1 MGERRH
7 FGYVRRRNS
16 GRWQA
21 TYRHEGQLHNVGTF
35 DRKADALAALAEIET
50 TIRRGKWIDPSL
62 GDRLLT
68 DYANE
73 WLDHRPDLAV
83 RTVETYG
90 YLLDKHI
97 LPTLGFM
104 NLSAISPSDV
114 RTWNARSARQH
125 PSTAAKAYRLLATI
139 MKTAVTDEL
148 ISTSPCRIRGA
159 SQERAP
165 ERPTASVQ
173 EIQELRRHMPE
184 HLRVAVDLAVWCQ
197 LRKAEILG
205 LQERDIDFKR
215 GVIRIERSRT
225 YLTNGK
231 DIIKEPKTAA
241 GRRELAVPDPVLH
254 ALRARVAGAP
264 LTTGEAYVLRDAS
277 GKPISQ
283 ASLQRAWGKARSAVG
298 REDLHFH
305 DLRHTGLTIAA
316 ATGAT
321 AAELMHRAGH
331 ASAEAAIRYQHASKD
346 RDRLLADRLTSW
358 NIDSSRC
365 SDRARQG
372 TRA

>member
-7 FGYVRRRNS
+7 FGYIRQRVS

-35 DRKADALAALAEIET
+35 DRKADALVALAEIET
-50 TIRRGKWIDPSL
+50 NIHRGKWIDPSL
-62 GDRLLT
+62 GDRTLA
-68 DYANE
+68 DYARE
-73 WLDHRPDLAV
+73 WLEHRPDLAV
-83 RTVETYG
+83 RTIETYG

-97 LPTLGFM
+97 LPALGSL
-104 NLSAISPSDV
+104 NLSAITPSDV
-114 RTWNARSARQH
+114 RAWNARSARQH

-148 ISTSPCRIRGA
+148 ISASPCRIRGA

-165 ERPTASVQ
+165 ERPTASVP
-173 EIQELRRHMPE
+173 EIQALRNHMPQ

-205 LQERDIDFKR
+205 LQVRDIDFDQ

-225 YLTNGK
+225 YLTSGK
-231 DIIKEPKTAA
+231 DIVKEPKTAA
-241 GRRELAVPDPVLH
+241 GRRELAVPDPVLG
-254 ALRARVAGAP
+254 ALRSHVAGAP
-264 LTTGEAYVLRDAS
+264 WATDVAYVLCDVAGS
-277 GKPISQ
+277 PISQ
-283 ASLQRAWGKARSAVG
+283 ASLQRAWSKARSAVG

-321 AAELMHRAGH
+321 AAELMRRAGH
-331 ASAEAAIRYQHASKD
+331 ASADAAIRYQHASKD
-346 RDRLLADRLTSW
+346 RDRLLASRLSLEY
-358 NIDSSRC
+358 
-365 SDRARQG
+365 
-372 TRA
+372 

>member
-7 FGYVRRRNS
+7 FGYVRQRVS

-50 TIRRGKWIDPSL
+50 NIRRGKWIDPSL
-62 GDRLLT
+62 GDRSLT
-68 DYANE
+68 DYARE
-73 WLDHRPDLAV
+73 WLEHRPDLAV
-83 RTVETYG
+83 RTIETYG

-97 LPTLGFM
+97 LPTLGSL
-104 NLSAISPSDV
+104 NLSAITPSDV
-114 RTWNARSARQH
+114 RAWNARSARQH

-148 ISTSPCRIRGA
+148 ISVSPCRIRGA

-173 EIQELRRHMPE
+173 EIQGLRRHMPE
-184 HLRVAVDLAVWCQ
+184 HLRIAIDLAVWCQ

-205 LQERDIDFKR
+205 LQLRDIDFER

-231 DIIKEPKTAA
+231 DIVKEPKTAA
-241 GRRELAVPDPVLH
+241 GRRELAVPDPVLE
-254 ALRARVAGAP
+254 AIRAHTAAAP
-264 LTTGEAYVLRDAS
+264 SVTDTAYVLSDAS
-277 GKPISQ
+277 GNPVSQ
-283 ASLQRAWGKARSAVG
+283 AALQRAWSKARSANG

-321 AAELMHRAGH
+321 AAELIKRAGH
-331 ASAEAAIRYQHASKD
+331 ASADAAIRYQHASKD
-346 RDRLLADRLTSW
+346 RDRLLANRLGS
-358 NIDSSRC
+358 
-365 SDRARQG
+365 AYLP
-372 TRA
+372 

>member
-7 FGYVRRRNS
+7 FGYVRQRVS

-50 TIRRGKWIDPSL
+50 NIRRGKWIDPSL
-62 GDRLLT
+62 GDRTLS
-68 DYANE
+68 DYARE
-73 WLDHRPDLAV
+73 WLEHRPDLGV

-97 LPTLGFM
+97 LPELGLK
-104 NLSAISPSDV
+104 NLSAITPSDV
-114 RTWNARSARQH
+114 RAWNARSARQH

-148 ISTSPCRIRGA
+148 IAASPCRIRGA

-165 ERPTASVQ
+165 ERPTASVP
-173 EIQELRRHMPE
+173 EIQALRSHMPQ
-184 HLRVAVDLAVWCQ
+184 HLRVAIDLAVWCQ

-205 LQERDIDFKR
+205 LQVRDLDFDA
-215 GVIRIERSRT
+215 GAIRIERSRT
-225 YLTNGK
+225 YMTTGK
-231 DIIKEPKTAA
+231 DVVKEPKTAA
-241 GRRELAVPDPVLH
+241 GRRELAVPDPVLA
-254 ALRARVAGAP
+254 ALRAHVARSPRA
-264 LTTGEAYVLRDAS
+264 TNISFVLCDAL

-283 ASLQRAWGKARSAVG
+283 AALQRAWSKARSAVN
-298 REDLHFH
+298 RNDLHFH

-321 AAELMHRAGH
+321 AAELMRRAGH
-331 ASAEAAIRYQHASKD
+331 ASADSAIRYQHALKD
-346 RDRLLADRLTSW
+346 RDRLIANRLASKY
-358 NIDSSRC
+358 
-365 SDRARQG
+365 
-372 TRA
+372 